1 MTCFPFSFGR
11 KVPPV
16 ARHNPDIDEELSGI
30 QNVRIFT
37 YKELRVASDNFS
49 QANKIGQGGFG
60 FVYKGLL
67 KDGNLAAIKVLSA
80 ESTQGVKEFMTEI
93 NVISEIEHEN
103 LVKLYGCCVEG
114 NNRILVYNYLE
125 NNSLAQTLLGSGY
138 LAPEYALRG
147 HLTRKADIYSF
158 GVLLVEIVSGRCHTN
173 TRLPIGEQFVLET
186 RRELVALVDAS
197 LDGHFD
203 AEEAC
208 KFLKVGL
215 LCTQDTSK
223 LRPPMSSVVKML
235 TGEMDIDES
244 KITKP
249 GLISDFMDLKIR
261 GDKKDGDIETKGSSS
276 ASDSQGNTMAFTAI
290 PMALSIRPSVRVQ
303 PERRDWISYFDSL
316 LARLALCSIC
326 SSDKR
331 DSSDEEIA
339 DLEVIEVV
347 ADGGY
352 GRVYRCLDP
361 ASSNV
366 FAVKQIAIIGSFQG
380 VPSSIIREVSLLKEL
395 HHENIVRLLKVYVKG
410 ERHVNLVF
418 EHFQGDL
425 HDYIRYKRYR
435 NYAIIKSFMQ
445 QILAALE
452 FCHSRKILHRD
463 LKPGNVLVDE
473 PNLQIKLADFGLAR
487 EFRDDISYTD
497 QSIQLGTAWYRAPEM
512 LFDNCQ
518 YSSPID
524 LWAAGCVFAEMLIGG
539 PLFITNKNRDELEA
553 IFRLL
558 GTPTEDTWP
567 GITQLMPSLHNK
579 YPKYNPVGMD
589 KLFPQ
594 LEESGQNL
602 LARLL
607 CLNPIERI
615 SASAALNHDYFKDVD
630 LIWEGKPREQSS
642 SCIPFR

>member
-1 MTCFPFSFGR
+1 
-11 KVPPV
+11 
-16 ARHNPDIDEELSGI
+16 
-30 QNVRIFT
+30 
-37 YKELRVASDNFS
+37 
-49 QANKIGQGGFG
+49 
-60 FVYKGLL
+60 
-67 KDGNLAAIKVLSA
+67 
-80 ESTQGVKEFMTEI
+80 
-93 NVISEIEHEN
+93 
-103 LVKLYGCCVEG
+103 
-114 NNRILVYNYLE
+114 
-125 NNSLAQTLLGSGY
+125 
-138 LAPEYALRG
+138 
-147 HLTRKADIYSF
+147 
-158 GVLLVEIVSGRCHTN
+158 
-173 TRLPIGEQFVLET
+173 
-186 RRELVALVDAS
+186 
-197 LDGHFD
+197 
-203 AEEAC
+203 
-208 KFLKVGL
+208 
-215 LCTQDTSK
+215 
-223 LRPPMSSVVKML
+223 
-235 TGEMDIDES
+235 
-244 KITKP
+244 
-249 GLISDFMDLKIR
+249 
-261 GDKKDGDIETKGSSS
+261 
-276 ASDSQGNTMAFTAI
+276 
-290 PMALSIRPSVRVQ
+290 MALSIRPSVRVQ

-497 QSIQLGTAWYRAPEM
+497 QLGTAWYRAPEM

-630 LIWEGKPREQSS
+630 LVYFLLLFFTALMVLNSYLN
-642 SCIPFR
+642 